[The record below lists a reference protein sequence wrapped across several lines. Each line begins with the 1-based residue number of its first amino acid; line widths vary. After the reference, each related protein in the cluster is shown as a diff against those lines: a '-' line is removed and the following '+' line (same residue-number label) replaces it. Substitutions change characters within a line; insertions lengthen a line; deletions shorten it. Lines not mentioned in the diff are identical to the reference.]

1 MSVIKWERK
10 VKAGVGLV
18 LCTFCGIRNITHSNI
33 SSRNPLQQRTRG
45 PQPSLSSPNHHHTQP
60 NLPLLN
66 HPPSSINTPTPQPA
80 FLPYLPPSLSLSSV
94 FPALLPLSLSRW
106 VYSPWRLPPLRAGWA
121 EFSSPAPSVMAPKGK
136 RYITN
141 YCCDANADDTFY

>member
-33 SSRNPLQQRTRG
+33 SSRNPLQQRTTAL
-45 PQPSLSSPNHHHTQP
+45 SLFAYHHHTQP

-94 FPALLPLSLSRW
+94 FPALLPLSLSL
-106 VYSPWRLPPLRAGWA
+106 SLSIFPLEVA
-121 EFSSPAPSVMAPKGK
+121 SVKSWLG
-136 RYITN
+136 
-141 YCCDANADDTFY
+141 

>member
-33 SSRNPLQQRTRG
+33 SSRNPLQQRTTAL
-45 PQPSLSSPNHHHTQP
+45 SLFAYHHHTQP

-80 FLPYLPPSLSLSSV
+80 FLPYLPPPPFPSLLCFPPSSLSLS
-94 FPALLPLSLSRW
+94 LSLSIF
-106 VYSPWRLPPLRAGWA
+106 PLEVA
-121 EFSSPAPSVMAPKGK
+121 SVKSWLG
-136 RYITN
+136 
-141 YCCDANADDTFY
+141 